1 MKTITLTASTEE
13 PLLINEPERI
23 TILLQKNITA
33 TIITQGKTTITI
45 NLQTGAT
52 LHYYHIT
59 NETYTNLDVR
69 QEINLL
75 GKNATATI
83 INLLYGENNDHSNVH
98 TTIKH
103 LAEHTTSTIISRG
116 ILKGT
121 AHNTTTGAIII
132 TQQARQSAGH
142 QDMKTLLLEEAQAYN
157 IPELAIHTNDV
168 QCSHASSVGQID
180 QEQLFYL
187 QSRGLTEAEA
197 TTTIIEGFYEP
208 LLQKIPEQTRTYI
221 KQHINKRSP

>member
-1 MKTITLTASTEE
+1 METITINEPTTE
-13 PLLINEPERI
+13 PLLLLTPESK
-23 TILLQKNITA
+23 TILIKKDTTA

-59 NETYTNLDVR
+59 NEENSNLDVR

-75 GKNATATI
+75 GTNATATI
-83 INLLYGENNDHSNVH
+83 INLLYGKNQDHSKVH
-98 TTIKH
+98 TIIEH
-103 LAEHTTSTIISRG
+103 LAEHTTSTIINRG
-116 ILKGT
+116 ILKGK

-132 TQQARQSAGH
+132 TKQATKAIGH
-142 QDMKTLLLEEAQAYN
+142 QDMKTIILEEAQAYN
-157 IPELAIHTNDV
+157 LPELAISTNDV

-187 QSRGLTEAEA
+187 QSRGLTTTEA

-208 LLQKIPEQTRTYI
+208 ILQTLPEQARTYI
-221 KQHINKRSP
+221 KQHLKERP